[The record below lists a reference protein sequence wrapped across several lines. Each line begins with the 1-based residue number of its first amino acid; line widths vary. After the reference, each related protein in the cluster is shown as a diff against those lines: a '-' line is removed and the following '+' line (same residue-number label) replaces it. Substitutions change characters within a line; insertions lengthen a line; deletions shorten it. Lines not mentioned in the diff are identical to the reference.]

1 MAADGTSI
9 PEGGLVSVVSVG
21 EDMTARFNEQLPFGR
36 YYVQEISTD
45 EKYVISGEK
54 HIVTFEYAGQDTEV
68 VDIEAGEFINDLD
81 RGSVHGQK
89 VSEHDEPLANAVF
102 GIFRTNCEVF
112 NADNAIAT
120 AISDENGIFEI
131 NEIPYGSYIV
141 TEIQAPVGYVFSDKK
156 YDVVIDKDGDVVN
169 ITAEND
175 EIELHISKKDVY
187 GNELAGATMQLI
199 SDDGSIFDEWVSD
212 GTEHIVTKLPAGSY
226 VLHEVAA
233 PDGFVIT
240 TDIAFTIDEH
250 NKVTVDKID
259 ALATDENGIPTIIM
273 VDDTTKVHITKT
285 DITGDKELKGAKLQ
299 VIDENGNVVDEW
311 TSTTEA
317 HIIEGELIAGKE
329 YTLHEEISPD
339 GYVVANDITFTVS
352 EDGSVDL
359 VNMKDDTTKVH
370 ISKTDITGDKELD
383 GAKLQVIDENGNVVD
398 EWISTTEEHIIEGK
412 LVAGKEYT
420 LHEEISPDGY
430 VVANDIT
437 FKVSEDGSVDVV
449 VMKDETTKV
458 RISKRDITT
467 DEELPGAKLIII
479 DEDGNTIEEW
489 TSTSEAHYI
498 EGKLIVGKTYTLREI
513 TAPDGYEIANDI
525 QFKVNEDGSVT
536 EVVMYDKHKPDE
548 SVPDV
553 HNPHTGS
560 DLGGVVNGSL
570 AMMAVCGSI
579 MVVSKRKKEQ
589 EVDE

>member
-1 MAADGTSI
+1 MDS
-9 PEGGLVSVVSVG
+9 
-21 EDMTARFNEQLPFGR
+21 
-36 YYVQEISTD
+36 
-45 EKYVISGEK
+45 
-54 HIVTFEYAGQDTEV
+54 
-68 VDIEAGEFINDLD
+68 
-81 RGSVHGQK
+81 
-89 VSEHDEPLANAVF
+89 HDEPLANAVF
-102 GIFRTNCEVF
+102 GIFRTNCESF
-112 NADNAIAT
+112 IAENAIET
-120 AISDENGIFEI
+120 AVSDENGVFEI

-156 YDVVIDKDGDVVN
+156 YDVVIDEDGDVVN

-187 GNELAGATMQLI
+187 GKELAGATMQLI

-233 PDGFVIT
+233 PEGYVIA
-240 TDIAFTIDEH
+240 TDIAFSIDVNNVVAIE
-250 NKVTVDKID
+250 NVD
-259 ALATDENGIPTIIM
+259 ALATDENGVPTIIM

-285 DITGDKELKGAKLQ
+285 DITGDKELAGARLQ
-299 VIDENGNVVDEW
+299 VIDENGNIVDEW

-317 HIIEGELIAGKE
+317 HIIEGVLIAGKE

-339 GYVVANDITFTVS
+339 GHVVANDITFTVS

-359 VNMKDDTTKVH
+359 VTMKDDTTKVH
-370 ISKTDITGDKELD
+370 ISKTDITGDKELE
-383 GAKLQVIDENGNVVD
+383 GARLQVIDETGNVVD

-449 VMKDETTKV
+449 VMKDETTKA

-467 DEELPGAKLIII
+467 DKELPGAKLQII
-479 DEDGNTIEEW
+479 DEDGNTVEEW
-489 TSTSEAHYI
+489 TSTNEAHYI

-525 QFKVNEDGSVT
+525 QFTVNEDGSVT
-536 EVVMYDKHKPDE
+536 EVVMHDKQKPE
-548 SVPDV
+548 TPPSTPPTG
-553 HNPHTGS
+553 NPHTGVENS
-560 DLGGVVNGSL
+560 IMNGSL

-579 MVVSKRKKEQ
+579 IVVSKRKKKQ